1 MRRNGD
7 PMKRPTSSSSPDR
20 KSARGRRMPALRPA
34 FRLATR
40 LWPLLVVVL
49 LLSFA
54 TGVAFAAPGS
64 SGSPAL
70 TVAPVN
76 PAFEAY
82 MADKAV
88 NGSLQTI
95 DGHGLGLV
103 PGPQPVHSSTGAKA
117 DRQRDTPSTYDLRD
131 LDRVTPVKNQGG
143 WGTCWA
149 FASCGSL
156 ESNLLRIP
164 QTWDFSENNMA
175 HNSGFTWGYDE
186 GGNLWMATAYLT
198 RWGGP
203 VLESEDPY
211 DSVKRTGIAPSKHVQ
226 EVIVLPPRGSSLDN
240 AAVKKAVMEYG
251 AVYVGMHANM
261 SSSFWNGGTNSYYYY
276 GDQRTNHGVLI
287 VGWDDTYNRSK
298 FSNNPGADG
307 AFIVK
312 NSWGTGWGDGGY
324 FYVSYYDTRFGRTG
338 DMAVFSTA
346 EPVDNYSG
354 IYQYD
359 PLGSVGRVG
368 FVSDPTTAWFA
379 NVFTAQAD
387 ESLKAVGF
395 YTEAAN
401 TTYEVYTGSSLG
413 DLTDEAPNAG
423 GTLAHMG
430 YHTVSLDAPVPL
442 TNGDEF
448 FVAVMVN
455 SPDTVYPIACEYPYL
470 GYSDAATASPGQ
482 SYISSSGTTWED
494 ITIPYPDR
502 NVCLKA
508 YVTEQTP
515 PSTYTL
521 TTSTTGSGT
530 ITLTPDK
537 AEYSEGETV
546 SLSAVPAQGWGFV
559 SWSGDLSGRT
569 NPQNVVMNKDTTV
582 VAHFSDTPIQLQAGW
597 NLVAAATGTI
607 FDGALFGWT
616 GSAYLSATDPT
627 AWQGYWLRSSTAQTD
642 YLITAT
648 GPHTITLTE
657 GWNLVGNPMRA
668 TATLTLPEG
677 SMAFTYDALAGIYSS
692 TTSLLQPGQG
702 AWVRAHAGDT
712 LVLTPL
718 D

>member
-34 FRLATR
+34 FRLARR

-54 TGVAFAAPGS
+54 TGVAFAAPGD
-64 SGSPAL
+64 SGSPAISI
-70 TVAPVN
+70 APVN
-76 PAFEAY
+76 PEFTAY
-82 MADKAV
+82 MAGKTDRGPLK
-88 NGSLQTI
+88 TI

-103 PGPQPVHSSTGAKA
+103 PGPQPVLLGSGAKGGIE
-117 DRQRDTPSTYDLRD
+117 RTPPQYDLRT
-131 LDRVTPVKNQGG
+131 LGRVTSAKNQGG

-164 QTWDFSENNMA
+164 ETWDFSENNMA
-175 HNSGFTWGYDE
+175 NNHGFNLGFDD

-211 DSVKRTGIAPSKHVQ
+211 DSLKRTGIAPRKHVQ
-226 EVIVLPPRGSSLDN
+226 EVIVLPPRSEALDN
-240 AAVKKAVMEYG
+240 AAVKEAVMDYG
-251 AVYVGMHANM
+251 AVYVSMRADM
-261 SSSFWNGGTNSYYYY
+261 SSSYYNSLTKSYYYNEVQ
-276 GDQRTNHGVLI
+276 GTNHGVLI
-287 VGWDDTYNRSK
+287 VGWDDGYDRSK

-312 NSWGTGWGDGGY
+312 NSWGTNWGDGGY
-324 FYVSYYDTRFGRTG
+324 FYVSYYDSKFGRTG
-338 DMAVFSTA
+338 NMAAFSTA

-359 PLGSVGRVG
+359 PLGAVGQFG
-368 FVSDPTTAWFA
+368 YKEPTAWFA

-401 TTYEVYTGSSLG
+401 TTYEVYTGSRLG
-413 DLTDEAPNAG
+413 DLTDATPNTG
-423 GTLAHMG
+423 GTLPHMDN
-430 YHTVSLDAPVPL
+430 HPVSLDSPVAL
-442 TNGDEF
+442 TNGEEF
-448 FVAVMVN
+448 FVAVKVT
-455 SPDTVYPIACEYPYL
+455 SPGETHPIACEYPRPE
-470 GYSDAATASPGQ
+470 YSEDATASPGQ
-482 SYISSSGTTWED
+482 SYYSYSGTTWDDMTDFEANA
-494 ITIPYPDR
+494 

-521 TTSTTGSGT
+521 TTSTTGSG
-530 ITLTPDK
+530 IVTLTPDK
-537 AEYSEGETV
+537 VEYSEGETV

-569 NPQNVVMNKDTTV
+569 NPQTVVMNKDTTV

-597 NLVAAATGTI
+597 NLVAAAAGTI